1 MPSGLFL
8 SDRLGTSRRH
18 WLGAWGRLAVV
29 ARSKFAGGDQ
39 GYLRDEQYRDPSR
52 LAVRTNLHLRFGTAA
67 VPWFDWVRALVDLQA
82 AQHVLEV
89 GCGSGA
95 LWDLGTATVPNGL
108 ELTLCDLSPGMVAE
122 AVARAAATGRFARV
136 EGREADA
143 QALPFDAAAFDRV
156 VANHML
162 YHLPDPAS
170 GVAELA
176 RVVRDDGLVVAATNG
191 ARHMRE
197 LRELKSAIFGSP
209 LVDSTVDVFGIDAGF
224 VMLRE
229 HFADVRWI
237 RYEDELCC
245 TDPAD
250 VVAYACSTPPGEDA
264 TPAQRTALAEAIAA
278 AFDAGD
284 GVMRITKD
292 VGCFVC
298 RAPLVVRGAR

>member
-1 MPSGLFL
+1 M
-8 SDRLGTSRRH
+8 
-18 WLGAWGRLAVV
+18 
-29 ARSKFAGGDQ
+29 ARSRFAGGDQ
-39 GYLRDEQYRDPSR
+39 GYLRDEQYRDASR
-52 LAVRTNLHLRFGTAA
+52 LSVRTNLHLRYGTAA
-67 VPWFDWVRALVDLQA
+67 VPWFEWVRALVDLQA
-82 AQHVLEV
+82 SQHVLEV

-95 LWDLGTATVPNGL
+95 LWDLGAAKVPDGL

-176 RVVRDDGLVVAATNG
+176 RVVGADGLVVVATNG
-191 ARHMRE
+191 ERHMRE
-197 LRELKSAIFGSP
+197 LRELKAAIFGVP
-209 LVDSTVDVFGIDAGF
+209 LVDPTVDVFGIDVGF
-224 VMLRE
+224 ATLRD
-229 HFADVRWI
+229 HFADVRWV
-237 RYEDELCC
+237 RYEDELRC

-250 VVAYACSTPPGEDA
+250 VLAYACSTPPGEDA
-264 TPAQRTALAEAIAA
+264 TPAQRAALARAIDVAV
-278 AFDAGD
+278 DAGG

-298 RAPLVVRGAR
+298 RAPQRL

>member
-1 MPSGLFL
+1 M
-8 SDRLGTSRRH
+8 
-18 WLGAWGRLAVV
+18 

-52 LAVRTNLHLRFGTAA
+52 LAVRTSLHLRYGTAA
-67 VPWFDWVRALVDLQA
+67 VPWFDWVRAHADLQA
-82 AQHVLEV
+82 GQHVLEV

-95 LWDLGTATVPNGL
+95 LWAVNGAAVPGGL

-122 AVARAAATGRFARV
+122 AVARASAGGRFARV

-143 QALPFDAAAFDRV
+143 QALPFDDAAFDRV

-162 YHLPDPAS
+162 YHLPDPAL

-191 ARHMRE
+191 AHHMRE
-197 LRELKSAIFGSP
+197 LRELKSMIFGAP
-209 LVDSTVDVFGIDAGF
+209 LVDPTVDVFGVDVGF
-224 VMLRE
+224 STLRE
-229 HFADVRWI
+229 HFAEVRWV
-237 RYEDELCC
+237 RYEDELRC

-250 VVAYACSTPPGEDA
+250 VLAYACSTPPGEDA
-264 TPAQRTALAEAIAA
+264 TPAQRAALADAIAA
-278 AFDAGD
+278 AFDAGG

-298 RAPLVVRGAR
+298 RAPQRL